1 MKTIAL
7 VAQKGGCGK
16 SALSVLISQALREQ
30 GTSVLLIDLDTQGNS
45 SRNHEGKHT
54 IYDVLTGK
62 VPIDAAITDDTIKSD
77 IRLAEWELK
86 RGGVGILQQRLQ
98 NLKSKYDI
106 CVLDCPPALGTISL
120 NAIHAADVIITPV
133 TPGMYS
139 LEALPPL
146 METIGSVNPNVE
158 WFIVC
163 NMWDMRRSLDRTL
176 RQFIIDG
183 VCGEALL
190 NTIIPQ
196 AVGIG
201 ESLATGES
209 LKRSSKAGKAIQD
222 LLKECKLIK

>member
-45 SRNHEGKHT
+45 SRNCKAKQT
-54 IYDVLTGK
+54 VYDVLTGK
-62 VPIDAAITDDTIKSD
+62 VSIDAAITEDTIKSD

-98 NLKSKYDI
+98 GLKSKYDI
-106 CVLDCPPALGTISL
+106 CVLDCPPALGTVSL
-120 NAIHAADVIITPV
+120 NAIHAADVILTPV

-146 METIGSVNPNVE
+146 METIASVNPEVD
-158 WFIVC
+158 WYIVC
-163 NMWDMRRSLDRTL
+163 NMWNMRRSLDSTL
-176 RQFIIDG
+176 HQFIREG
-183 VCGEALL
+183 VCAEALL
-190 NTIIPQ
+190 TTIIPQ

-201 ESLATGES
+201 ESLATGEP

-222 LLKECKLIK
+222 LLKELSI